1 MRRPRPLP
9 HHVAGRAFAVRDSA
23 IARARLRRSDL
34 AAPFAGVRVPI
45 GTHAA
50 LGPSDVGDDDNRWRR
65 LRDIAVARAIAFS
78 TVLPDSAVYSHHT
91 AAHVHELPLPR
102 RLMNDLT
109 VHVSVRTQAERRRR
123 SGVAFHLVPPGRQR
137 VHVVNGLPVTTA
149 VDTWCALSA
158 VLRVEELVVMG
169 DALVRRKRPLA
180 TMDELEVAVRRHGG
194 RHGAKAL
201 RAALVLIRARTDSPA
216 ETELRIAIHDAAL
229 PEPEVNV
236 WVLDDRGRRI
246 RLGDLVYRRERILVE
261 YDGPHH
267 FTDPAQQQKDID
279 ALDAAVAAGWRVIR
293 ATNVHRRQRFVPI
306 IRRLRD
312 ALRERRPPA

>member
-1 MRRPRPLP
+1 MRSPRLLP
-9 HHVAGRAFAVRDSA
+9 RRLAGRAFAVRDAA
-23 IARARLRRSDL
+23 IARGRLRRSDL

-45 GTHAA
+45 RADAA
-50 LGPSDVGDDDNRWRR
+50 LGPSDIDDDPWRR
-65 LRDIAVARAIAFS
+65 LREIALARAEAFS
-78 TVLPDSAVYSHHT
+78 TVLPDGAVYSHHT
-91 AAHVHELPLPR
+91 AAHAHDLPLPR
-102 RLMNDLT
+102 RHMDDLA

-123 SGVAFHLVPPGRQR
+123 AGVAFHLVPPGRQR
-137 VHVVNGLPVTTA
+137 VHIVGGLPVTTA
-149 VDTWCALSA
+149 VDTWCALA
-158 VLRVEELVVMG
+158 GVLRVPEIVAMG

-180 TMDELEVAVRRHGG
+180 TMDELAEAVRRHRG

-201 RAALVLIRARTDSPA
+201 RVALALIRPRTDSPA
-216 ETELRIAIHDAAL
+216 ETELRLAIHDAAL

-236 WVLDDRGRRI
+236 WVLDGRGRRI

-293 ATNVHRRQRFVPI
+293 VTNVHRRQGFAPI

-312 ALRERRPPA
+312 ALRERRASL